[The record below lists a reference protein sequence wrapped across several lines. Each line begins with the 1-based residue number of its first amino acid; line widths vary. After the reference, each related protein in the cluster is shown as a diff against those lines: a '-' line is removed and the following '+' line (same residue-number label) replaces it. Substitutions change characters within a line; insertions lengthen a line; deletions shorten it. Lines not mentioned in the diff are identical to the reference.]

1 MNTHPASVGKQNQII
16 LDHLA
21 SAYTAALAL
30 AAEGYTVLDVKI
42 GNRNPKIIIQPG
54 RRCRNLQGALRMID
68 NTGPVRQNIY
78 AARYRDAQVEWRET
92 P

>member
-30 AAEGYTVLDVKI
+30 AAEGYTVLDVKV
-42 GNRNPKIIIQPG
+42 GNRNPKILIQSM
-54 RRCRNLQGALRMID
+54 RKCRQLQGALRMID
-68 NTGPVRQNIY
+68 STGPHRQHIY
-78 AARYRDAQVEWRET
+78 AARYRDAQVEWRESA
-92 P
+92 